1 MTEMTLMQAITTGAG
16 KGGGR
21 GRGKGDVHLQSQH
34 SSPAWNCPLKW
45 STELTPVPLNWEHW
59 LGPGSWV

>member
-21 GRGKGDVHLQSQH
+21 GKRDVHLQSQH

-45 STELTPVPLNWEHW
+45 STELTPVPSHW
-59 LGPGSWV
+59 VHCLQPSSWT